1 MRRWATGKT
10 VLPSSL
16 GTVVPCSVGT
26 TSFFCYKFHTLEKN
40 LKNHDIVCLQETK
53 GTQSLINKH
62 FRKLSRTFWVV
73 PNLSPRSV
81 NEGGLITLVSKS
93 SCPLE
98 EYISHTVM
106 VPGRVSRV
114 LIQGAEGRQIVYN
127 THNQE
132 FTNAQM
138 DIVCK
143 SILNDLSDCSTDTLR
158 NNLIACGD
166 FNIPSVA
173 GRYFDYARPIP
184 VACTD
189 AGLEHHPRFHG
200 VKGRLGKVLKDKR
213 FVEVEPM
220 APTRYNHLNNTG
232 STIDRIFINTAPCF
246 LKLCRWSSSIL
257 QDPKKLYTNGIS
269 DHGFVQARAVF
280 LAPPVPGEGVIPLP
294 YIDCPTFKKIFSQ
307 LCYETRVRFVDCPW
321 MQKELLAEL
330 IKTAALFTREF
341 LQDYAADTDIFVKDQ
356 LLASISRVI
365 WAQNHRIAHNMITA
379 SPIAAK
385 HLEVSYSDGGSSNSA
400 SLKDSQA
407 FSDICNSTRTSVISK
422 LASENN
428 DRPNCV
434 SKSNTSSKLARL
446 AKLWITFGKSL
457 ILHGVIVSDDIITD
471 EPARTLALGSAWQNV
486 FSSQGF

>member
-1 MRRWATGKT
+1 M
-10 VLPSSL
+10 
-16 GTVVPCSVGT
+16 
-26 TSFFCYKFHTLEKN
+26 
-40 LKNHDIVCLQETK
+40 
-53 GTQSLINKH
+53 
-62 FRKLSRTFWVV
+62 

-138 DIVCK
+138 DTVCN

-294 YIDCPTFKKIFSQ
+294 YIDCSTFKKIFSQ
-307 LCYETRVRFVDCPW
+307 LCYETRVRFLDCPW
-321 MQKELLAEL
+321 LQKQLLAEL
-330 IKTAALFTREF
+330 IKAAALFTREF
-341 LQDYAADTDIFVKDQ
+341 LQDFAADTDIFVKDQ

-365 WAQNHRIAHNMITA
+365 WA
-379 SPIAAK
+379 
-385 HLEVSYSDGGSSNSA
+385 
-400 SLKDSQA
+400 
-407 FSDICNSTRTSVISK
+407 
-422 LASENN
+422 
-428 DRPNCV
+428 
-434 SKSNTSSKLARL
+434 
-446 AKLWITFGKSL
+446 
-457 ILHGVIVSDDIITD
+457 
-471 EPARTLALGSAWQNV
+471 
-486 FSSQGF
+486 